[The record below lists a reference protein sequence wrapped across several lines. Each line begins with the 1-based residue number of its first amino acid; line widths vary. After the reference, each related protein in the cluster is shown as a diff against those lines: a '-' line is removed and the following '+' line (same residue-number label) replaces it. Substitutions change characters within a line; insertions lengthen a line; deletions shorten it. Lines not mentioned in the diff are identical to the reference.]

1 MPEEDDQQGTADS
14 PIAKMWV
21 ELSHLMHMFYRSSE
35 VLSMPAGRA
44 MLDRLAAMHPEIA
57 RAAAEFAAGN
67 HSGAGDTILDLLL
80 KHGVDVDAVG
90 AEEER
95 SKVFEQKMKS
105 DPNWYMRA
113 KGGQPSKAPD
123 QAPPAARPPCLDGSQ
138 PLHVHELW
146 LGPYPAEND
155 FAVARDWLTNKDY
168 GGKSAAWWLSNCVTG
183 LPFRIET
190 FNALP
195 GVYSIKPD
203 HGGLVFRLLAVRRG
217 GKVVIIWWGPKTEY
231 NRITSGANLVTRI
244 SNMSARPTERISV

>member
-1 MPEEDDQQGTADS
+1 MSDEQDS
-14 PIAKMWV
+14 SIAKMAV
-21 ELSHLMHMFYRSSE
+21 ELSHLTHMFWRSSE

-44 MLDRLAAMHPEIA
+44 MLDRLSAMHPEIA

-67 HSGAGDTILDLLL
+67 LNRAGNIVLDLLL
-80 KHGVDVDAVG
+80 KHGVDFDAVA
-90 AEEER
+90 AEEDR

-113 KGGQPSKAPD
+113 KGGQPAKSPD
-123 QAPPAARPPCLDGSQ
+123 QASPAAQPPCLDGSQ
-138 PLHVHELW
+138 PVNIHEVW
-146 LGPYPAEND
+146 LGPYPADED
-155 FAVARDWLTNKDY
+155 FPIARDWLTNKDY

-183 LPFRIET
+183 MPFRIET
-190 FNALP
+190 FSALP

-203 HGGLVFRLLAVRRG
+203 YGSLAFRLLAVRRR

-244 SNMSARPTERISV
+244 SNMSAKPTERIPV